1 MNCMNSIDNLIL
13 MLITAAEYCIQQT
26 KIGDYRLQL
35 TVNGVF
41 EYYQSKNMTL
51 DDNFKIVAAKLVEQI
66 FERNRKKLLKLAS
79 DLFDLG
85 DAIVRKFC

>member
-1 MNCMNSIDNLIL
+1 

-51 DDNFKIVAAKLVEQI
+51 DDNFKIVAAKLVE
-66 FERNRKKLLKLAS
+66 
-79 DLFDLG
+79 
-85 DAIVRKFC
+85 